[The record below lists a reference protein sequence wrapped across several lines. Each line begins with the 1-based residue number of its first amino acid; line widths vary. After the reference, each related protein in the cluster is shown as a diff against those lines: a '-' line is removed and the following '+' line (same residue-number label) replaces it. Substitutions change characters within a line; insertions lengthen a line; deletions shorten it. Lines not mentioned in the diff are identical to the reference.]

1 MNDDE
6 DKIKVVINCKTGG
19 FGLSHAAIWTAKQL
33 WDVAWGEG
41 MYPVRH
47 DPRLVELVE
56 NMGAAAN
63 GDNADLAVV
72 RLQSNCYF
80 IHVYKGLEW
89 VFEPEDIY
97 WTQVAEHN
105 LLEYCE

>member
-6 DKIKVVINCKTGG
+6 NKIKVVYNTEPGG

-33 WDVAWGEG
+33 WDVTWGEC
-41 MYPVRH
+41 MYPERH

-63 GDNADLAVV
+63 GDNATLGIKT
-72 RLQSNCYF
+72 LEYGNSYT
-80 IHVYKGLEW
+80 IHEYRGLEW

-97 WTQVAEHN
+97 WIDAKEG
-105 LLEYCE
+105 L